1 MNALDPL
8 SKAIMLATTAHA
20 GQLDK
25 AGQPYILHPLRMVV
39 RARAT
44 ASMLHSDVAIVA
56 ALHDAVEDSG
66 WTLEALAR
74 LGVSNRVVV
83 AVDALTRR
91 KGEAYEAY
99 LARLRADPDELPRIV
114 KRLDIDDNL
123 DPSRLA
129 LLDSETVRRLRAKYE
144 HARSILGA

>member
-8 SKAIMLATTAHA
+8 SRAIMLATTAHA

-25 AGQPYILHPLRMVV
+25 AGQPYILHPLRMVL
-39 RARAT
+39 RAADGRK
-44 ASMLHSDVAIVA
+44 HPDVAVVA
-56 ALHDAVEDSG
+56 ALHDVVEDSG

-74 LGVSNRVVV
+74 LGVGNRIVG
-83 AVDALTRR
+83 AVDALTHR

-129 LLDSETVRRLRAKYE
+129 LLDAETVRRLRAKYE
-144 HARSILGA
+144 HARSYLGA